1 MRRAHDRGIL
11 VLAVKM
17 KLVVVAVGLAVIP
30 GGCGR
35 GNGLPGDLKNLL
47 ARNGIAVHV
56 RGFEAPLS
64 SRAGFVFFDHDPA
77 IQALIVARF
86 NLQRTEPDSR
96 DYSFVAS
103 RVPVRPK
110 DVWGIAGRPA
120 KLKLDDGGQFE
131 YLYLITTSDGRTY
144 LAAEYAY
151 G

>member
-1 MRRAHDRGIL
+1 MRHALDGGIP
-11 VLAVKM
+11 VLAAKLQ
-17 KLVVVAVGLAVIP
+17 LVVVAIGLAAIP
-30 GGCGR
+30 VGCGR
-35 GNGLPGDLKNLL
+35 GNGLPGDLKDLL

-64 SRAGFVFFDHDPA
+64 SRAGFVFFDQDPA
-77 IQALIVARF
+77 MEAMIVARF
-86 NLQRTEPDSR
+86 NLQKTEPDSA
-96 DYSFVAS
+96 DYRFISA
-103 RVPVRPK
+103 RVPGKPK

-120 KLKLDDGGQFE
+120 KLKLDDGGQLE